1 MPGSSCCSWAGS
13 TSPVCRAASAPSSVC
28 SVSIRQA
35 LLRGSW
41 HGGGGCTTS
50 SVLGLL
56 QSPPEEENNNK
67 KNKKPFPQ
75 PELCPTLCCPAAD
88 LPAPMSSVVRTWLRR
103 LSLDQAAQVVSNAC
117 PPPADKLSLLA
128 SPHFTMQRCPLSSL
142 CAGFVSLTP
151 AAGASLAELCCC
163 F

>member
-1 MPGSSCCSWAGS
+1 MLGRGEEPGAPRVPGSSCCSWAGS

-35 LLRGSW
+35 LLQGSW

-56 QSPPEEENNNK
+56 QSPPEEENNKK
-67 KNKKPFPQ
+67 KNQKPFPQ
-75 PELCPTLCCPAAD
+75 PELCPTLCCPTAD
-88 LPAPMSSVVRTWLRR
+88 LPAPMSSVVRTWFRT
-103 LSLDQAAQVVSNAC
+103 LSLDQAAQFVSNAC
-117 PPPADKLSLLA
+117 PLSLLA
-128 SPHFTMQRCPLSSL
+128 SSHFTTQRCPWSSL

-151 AAGASLAELCCC
+151 AAGASL
-163 F
+163 